1 MLVRQNRYLDILIFL
16 IFVMFQVFCWQQG
29 NEGGLCRQPIIQL
42 NSIWSNMMM
51 VVMWVLLQMINIQ
64 PDLSSVLSD
73 QSNTVN
79 KRKVMS
85 DAPR

>member
-51 VVMWVLLQMINIQ
+51 VVM
-64 PDLSSVLSD
+64 
-73 QSNTVN
+73 
-79 KRKVMS
+79 
-85 DAPR
+85 